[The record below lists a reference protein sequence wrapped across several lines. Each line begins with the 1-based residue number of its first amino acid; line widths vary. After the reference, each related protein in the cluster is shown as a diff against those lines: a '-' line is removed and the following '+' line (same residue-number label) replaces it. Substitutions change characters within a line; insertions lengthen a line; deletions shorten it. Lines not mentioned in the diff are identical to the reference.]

1 MEYVWSMPPP
11 LLCLFF
17 KKIIWKLWFFIDF
30 RSKFRCLLAEIG
42 YESQLSKIP
51 KHLKLNQQ
59 EFQGLKKYF
68 NDLNFDLVI
77 TINTVV
83 KKPFRESLL
92 MINCY
97 VVIEFFLPSSFFFW
111 EMYIWVPNVIYMLL
125 FMKTSNRQVVSKC
138 FFLQSWPTLCTSL
151 WALHHPTHE

>member
-1 MEYVWSMPPP
+1 M
-11 LLCLFF
+11 
-17 KKIIWKLWFFIDF
+17 
-30 RSKFRCLLAEIG
+30 AEIG
-42 YESQLSKIP
+42 YEGQLSKLR
-51 KHLKLNQQ
+51 KHLELNQQ

-97 VVIEFFLPSSFFFW
+97 VVIEFFLPSFAFSF
-111 EMYIWVPNVIYMLL
+111 EKCVQNVHLS
-125 FMKTSNRQVVSKC
+125 T
-138 FFLQSWPTLCTSL
+138 
-151 WALHHPTHE
+151 